1 MSHPRKPP
9 RSPSSTRSGERI
21 PDHQVAAMEPDP
33 VAAAGASSSPPPPSD
48 HQIAA
53 MESDPAAAGASSS
66 PPPSDHRIAAMES
79 DPVAAGASS
88 SSPPPSPAPATSPPS
103 SPAPAASPPRQT
115 RDDDERGAVECADP
129 GGDLNPAPPL
139 LPQQDTVEDATVG
152 SDVEQEEEAKKEAMA
167 GAGEALRSFMEV
179 RAPLDANSWPWR
191 FGIL

>member
-115 RDDDERGAVECADP
+115 R
-129 GGDLNPAPPL
+129 
-139 LPQQDTVEDATVG
+139 VEDATVG